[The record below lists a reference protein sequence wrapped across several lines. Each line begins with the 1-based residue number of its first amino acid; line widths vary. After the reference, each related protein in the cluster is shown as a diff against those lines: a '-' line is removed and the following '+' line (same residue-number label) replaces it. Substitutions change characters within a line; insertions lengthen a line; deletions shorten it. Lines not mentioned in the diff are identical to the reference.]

1 MKRLKQ
7 TIGFWLIAWALLD
20 VVAFSAAADENP
32 KAAPPISSPQP
43 TAKAE
48 PFWGLEFAA
57 PKEQGQ
63 VLSAV
68 KNLSNGGSPTAW
80 LGRPLVV
87 GPGLWNV
94 LRKELGMPAIGKPS
108 SLVIPGQQMKPAE
121 MGTLITE
128 ADLRDFGG
136 SRQFRSLMEAF
147 AEGLVLPA
155 TSEQRQYL
163 QVEVPFSLKGTP
175 VSVIRRGK
183 LVLLAIVSGGKL
195 SWIEALVKR

>member
-1 MKRLKQ
+1 MGLPQK
-7 TIGFWLIAWALLD
+7 TIGFWFMTMAAFGGIAA
-20 VVAFSAAADENP
+20 SAPADE
-32 KAAPPISSPQP
+32 KTPPATS
-43 TAKAE
+43 KAE
-48 PFWGLEFAA
+48 PFWGVEFAA

-80 LGRPLVV
+80 LARPLVV

-108 SLVIPGQQMKPAE
+108 SLVIPGQQAKPAE
-121 MGTLITE
+121 MGTLVTE
-128 ADLRDFGG
+128 ADLQAFGG

-147 AEGLVLPA
+147 SGGLVLPA

-163 QVEVPFSLKGTP
+163 QVEVPFSLKGTA
-175 VSVIRRGK
+175 VTAIRRDK

-195 SWIEALVKR
+195 SWIEALVRR

>member
-1 MKRLKQ
+1 MELLQK
-7 TIGFWLIAWALLD
+7 TIAFCLIAIGTLD
-20 VVAFSAAADENP
+20 VFAAAAPSDE
-32 KAAPPISSPQP
+32 KSPPATS
-43 TAKAE
+43 KAE
-48 PFWGLEFAA
+48 PFWGVEFAS

-68 KNLSNGGSPTAW
+68 KNLSNGGSPVAW
-80 LGRPLVV
+80 LARPLIV

-108 SLVIPGQQMKPAE
+108 SLVIPGQEAKPAE
-121 MGTLITE
+121 MGTLVTE
-128 ADLRDFGG
+128 DDLRGFGG
-136 SRQFRSLMEAF
+136 SRQFRSLMEHF
-147 AEGLVLPA
+147 SGGLVLPA

-163 QVEVPFSLKGTP
+163 QVEVPFSLKGIAVTA
-175 VSVIRRGK
+175 IRRDK